1 MTNGTEGVTVSG
13 ADALLVI
20 GLVALAL
27 AFGAFAIVL
36 RRFPPR
42 GTTDAGQGELA
53 AQAQTEAEQIRARAQ
68 ADADRI
74 LSRAAEAAEQAAQQA
89 ADGRRE
95 VEDEI
100 RAVKEEMRQ
109 LRGDLERREPCRRP
123 IPRPRPSLSGSRA

>member
-1 MTNGTEGVTVSG
+1 MSG

-27 AFGAFAIVL
+27 AFGAFAVVL

-42 GTTDAGQGELA
+42 GAPAAVQEEQSVQ
-53 AQAQTEAEQIRARAQ
+53 AQAEAEQIRAHAQ

-74 LSRAAEAAEQAAQQA
+74 LDRAAEAAEQAAQQA

-100 RAVKEEMRQ
+100 RAVKERDAPAPQ
-109 LRGDLERREPCRRP
+109 
-123 IPRPRPSLSGSRA
+123 RPRAA